1 MPETPIIPVTQSHA
15 WYVIHTYSGHE
26 DKVKATLEKLIA
38 NQHLSTKFIQILIPT
53 EDVVEIKKNKRSIKK
68 RKFFPGYVLAN
79 MLIDN
84 ETYWLVRN
92 TPGVTGFLG
101 GVKPTPLPEVQA
113 RSLIDLATTPI
124 DSKPKAAIQFTQGEM
139 VQINEGPFKHFIGT
153 VEEVNE
159 ERAKI
164 KVTVSIFGRGTPVEL
179 DFLQV
184 EKL

>member
-1 MPETPIIPVTQSHA
+1 MSENQPRA

-26 DKVKATLEKLIA
+26 DRVRASLERAVTGMNFSNKI
-38 NQHLSTKFIQILIPT
+38 FQIFIPT
-53 EDVVEIKKNKRSIKK
+53 EDVIEIKKNKRTIKK
-68 RKFFPGYVLAN
+68 RKFFPGYLLSDMV
-79 MLIDN
+79 IDN

-101 GVKPTPLPEVQA
+101 GVKPTALKEDEA
-113 RSLIDLATTPI
+113 KGLIQLATTSP
-124 DSKPKAAIQFTQGEM
+124 DQKPKAAIQFELGES
-139 VQINEGPFKHFIGT
+139 VRINEGPFKHFIGT
-153 VEEVNE
+153 VEDVNE

>member
-1 MPETPIIPVTQSHA
+1 MSETQKRA

-26 DKVKATLEKLIA
+26 DKVRATLEKTVI
-38 NQHLSTKFIQILIPT
+38 NQNFSNRIFQILIPT
-53 EDVVEIKKNKRSIKK
+53 EDVVEIKKNKRTIKK
-68 RKFFPGYVLAN
+68 RKFFPGYVLVD
-79 MLIDN
+79 MIIDN
-84 ETYWLVRN
+84 ESYWMIRN
-92 TPGVTGFLG
+92 TAGVTGFLG
-101 GVKPTPLPEVQA
+101 GVKPTALPDSEA
-113 RSLIDLATTPI
+113 KSLIDLATTPA
-124 DSKPKAAIQFTQGEM
+124 DSKPKAAIQFEQGET
-139 VQINEGPFKHFIGT
+139 VRINEGPFKHFIGT

>member
-1 MPETPIIPVTQSHA
+1 MTENTVSENQPRS
-15 WYVIHTYSGHE
+15 WYIIHTYSGYE
-26 DKVKATLEKLIA
+26 DKVKAAIEKAVA
-38 NQHLSTKFIQILIPT
+38 NSQMQNKVFQILIPT
-53 EDVVEIKKNKRSIKK
+53 EDVVEIKKNKRTIRK
-68 RKFFPGYVLAN
+68 RKFFPGYILSD

-84 ETYWLVRN
+84 QTYWMVKN
-92 TPGVTGFLG
+92 IQGVTGFLG
-101 GVKPTPLPEVQA
+101 GVKPTPLPESEA
-113 RSLIDLATTPI
+113 KNLIELATTAP
-124 DSKPKAAIQFTQGEM
+124 DSRPKAAIQFQLGES
-139 VQINEGPFKHFIGT
+139 VRINEGPFKHFIGT

>member
-1 MPETPIIPVTQSHA
+1 MSENQGRA

-26 DKVKATLEKLIA
+26 DKVKATLEKLIT
-38 NQHLSTKFIQILIPT
+38 NQAVSTKVFQIMIPT
-53 EDVVEIKKNKRSIKK
+53 EDVVEIKKNKRTIRK
-68 RKFFPGYVLAN
+68 RKFFPGYILAD
-79 MLIDN
+79 MTIDN
-84 ETYWLVRN
+84 QTYWLVRN

-101 GVKPTPLPEVQA
+101 GVKPTPLPESEA
-113 RSLIDLATTPI
+113 KNLIDLATATP
-124 DSKPKAAIQFTQGEM
+124 DSKPKSAIQFEQGET
-139 VQINEGPFKHFIGT
+139 VRINEGPFKHFIGT

-164 KVTVSIFGRGTPVEL
+164 KVMVSIFGRGTPVEL

>member
-1 MPETPIIPVTQSHA
+1 MSENQGRA

-26 DKVKATLEKLIA
+26 DKVRATLEKLIV
-38 NQHLSTKFIQILIPT
+38 NQNLTSRVFQIMIPT
-53 EDVVEIKKNKRSIKK
+53 EDVVEIKKNKRTIRK
-68 RKFFPGYVLAN
+68 RKFFPGYILAD
-79 MLIDN
+79 MMIDN

-101 GVKPTPLPEVQA
+101 GVKPTALPESEA
-113 RSLIDLATTPI
+113 KNLIDLATSTP
-124 DSKPKAAIQFTQGEM
+124 DSKPKSAIQFEMGET
-139 VQINEGPFKHFIGT
+139 VRINEGPFKHFIGT

-164 KVTVSIFGRGTPVEL
+164 KVMVSIFGRGTPVEL

>member
-1 MPETPIIPVTQSHA
+1 MSEDQARS

-26 DKVKATLEKLIA
+26 DKVKATLLKVIA
-38 NQHLSTKFIQILIPT
+38 NEHFSNKIYQILIPT
-53 EDVVEIKKNKRSIKK
+53 EDVVEIKKNKRTIRK
-68 RKFFPGYVLAN
+68 RKFFPGYVLAD

-101 GVKPTPLPEVQA
+101 GVKPTPLPEEEA
-113 RSLIDLATTPI
+113 KNLIQLATSSPDT
-124 DSKPKAAIQFTQGEM
+124 KPKAAIQFEQGET
-139 VQINEGPFKHFIGT
+139 VRINEGPFKHFIGT
-153 VEEVNE
+153 VEDVNE

-164 KVTVSIFGRGTPVEL
+164 KVMVSIFGRGTPVEL

>member
-1 MPETPIIPVTQSHA
+1 MSETQMRS

-26 DKVKATLEKLIA
+26 DKVRATLEKAVA
-38 NQHLSTKFIQILIPT
+38 NQHFSNKVFQILVPT
-53 EDVVEIKKNKRSIKK
+53 EDVIEIKKNKRTIKK
-68 RKFFPGYVLAN
+68 RKFFPGYVLMD

-101 GVKPTPLPEVQA
+101 GIKPIPLQESEA
-113 RSLIDLATTPI
+113 KSLVELATMPQ
-124 DSKPKAAIQFTQGEM
+124 DAKPKAAIQFEQGET
-139 VQINEGPFKHFIGT
+139 VRINEGPFKHFIGT

>member
-1 MPETPIIPVTQSHA
+1 MSENQARA

-26 DKVKATLEKLIA
+26 DKVRATLEKLIN
-38 NQHLSTKFIQILIPT
+38 NQTLSNKVFKIMIPT
-53 EDVVEIKKNKRSIKK
+53 EDVVEIKKNKRTIKK
-68 RKFFPGYVLAN
+68 RKFFPGYVLAD
-79 MLIDN
+79 MSIDDQ
-84 ETYWLVRN
+84 TYWLVRN

-101 GVKPTPLPEVQA
+101 GIKPTPLPETEA
-113 RSLIDLATTPI
+113 KNLIDLATATP
-124 DSKPKAAIQFTQGEM
+124 DSKPKAAIQFEQGET
-139 VQINEGPFKHFIGT
+139 VRINEGPFKHFIGT

-164 KVTVSIFGRGTPVEL
+164 KVMVSIFGRGTPVEL